1 MDLVIT
7 DIRMPEM
14 DGIALMKNLN
24 TQLPTLSVI
33 AASGYADKSEIE
45 VCDFDG
51 FAEKPQGNSRLS
63 WRTL

>member
-1 MDLVIT
+1 
-7 DIRMPEM
+7 M